1 MLELLPPGKTS
12 DDAPSDG
19 AGLPHAALDAAMVR
33 RLLRQVSLR
42 PPANMM
48 LRDAPEKKKPV
59 VYVNGVAT
67 SAEEFSRIL
76 KYLRLVL
83 QKIVRARGPGAVA
96 SLKEIFAD
104 ITSWE
109 SQIKGALSCRVLL
122 QNILELVDK
131 FKGRSQLASG
141 Y

>member
-1 MLELLPPGKTS
+1 
-12 DDAPSDG
+12 
-19 AGLPHAALDAAMVR
+19 
-33 RLLRQVSLR
+33 
-42 PPANMM
+42 MM